1 MLHVDLQVMYW
12 LGEMCEELQERLD
25 LDLEMNNRKAK
36 LLVFH
41 AAVHLV
47 CKVYHNS
54 AQLLVVC
61 VLAALCFLFSFFG
74 VSCARIIN
82 IDYG

>member
-1 MLHVDLQVMYW
+1 MSLTHSGLLVFGLFTTLQVMHW

-25 LDLEMNNRKAK
+25 LDLEMNNRTPR

-47 CKVYHNS
+47 GNKP
-54 AQLLVVC
+54 
-61 VLAALCFLFSFFG
+61 
-74 VSCARIIN
+74 
-82 IDYG
+82 

>member
-1 MLHVDLQVMYW
+1 MYW

-47 CKVYHNS
+47 CKVEPQNIMLSCLQYIFNIWF
-54 AQLLVVC
+54 AE
-61 VLAALCFLFSFFG
+61 VLHQKLYEKRRKLYIS
-74 VSCARIIN
+74 I
-82 IDYG
+82 